1 MCIKEGKQAGGANI
15 WYAVLAEI
23 GGLRAV
29 CRGWP
34 ARRYCCRACKSDG
47 LYLRHLFQASQSGI
61 QDFDMGIGLGVC
73 GHSPC

>member
-23 GGLRAV
+23 GGLRAA

-34 ARRYCCRACKSDG
+34 GPEVLLSRLKEDG
-47 LYLRHLFQASQSGI
+47 LYLRHF
-61 QDFDMGIGLGVC
+61 FK
-73 GHSPC
+73 PC

>member
-1 MCIKEGKQAGGANI
+1 MSILWQQKENHAQVSWASMCINEGKQAGGANI

-34 ARRYCCRACKSDG
+34 GPEVLLSR
-47 LYLRHLFQASQSGI
+47 LRKEYYT
-61 QDFDMGIGLGVC
+61 
-73 GHSPC
+73 